1 MQKLIETTLAAAR
14 EQYLAYGFDDSEI
27 ETLLGVGERD
37 LRHALAG
44 VEKLLDSEDREALD
58 DALHAVRGLL
68 LHMGNSEAAEN
79 FTELRFGSDDVQSI
93 SKIRTLL
100 SE

>member
-14 EQYLAYGFDDSEI
+14 EQYLSYGFDDAEI
-27 ETLLGVGERD
+27 ETLLEVGERD
-37 LRHALAG
+37 LRNALNTAA
-44 VEKLLDSEDREALD
+44 KLMDSKDREALD

-68 LHMGNSEAAEN
+68 LHMGNSEAAES